1 MFLHIKVARARA
13 ADSAIKTE
21 EETCRKALM
30 KIAKGG
36 LISVLTIKIPSPAG
50 LSESL

>member
-1 MFLHIKVARARA
+1 MFLHIRVARARA

-21 EETCRKALM
+21 EETCIKALM
-30 KIAKGG
+30 KIARGG
-36 LISVLTIKIPSPAG
+36 FISELTIKIPSPAG